1 MRMFSF
7 QFSFDY
13 FLIQI
18 ILGHREIAPEF
29 SKSVL
34 THQGLVVSLL
44 LRMTLQ
50 DIYPFSAIKD
60 GLGVSY
66 LNRHKKIYIFGPFG
80 TLCVLPLCRNR
91 KQCFLVVFTGR
102 GLWMVWD

>member
-1 MRMFSF
+1 MKLS
-7 QFSFDY
+7 
-13 FLIQI
+13 
-18 ILGHREIAPEF
+18 PEF

-34 THQGLVVSLL
+34 THQDLVVSLL

-60 GLGVSY
+60 GLFVSY
-66 LNRHKKIYIFGPFG
+66 LKRDKKIDPFG
-80 TLCVLPLCRNR
+80 TFCVLSLCRNR
-91 KQCFLVVFTGR
+91 KQCFLVVFTGK